1 MQLISRHWRR
11 IAITLI
17 PLLFALLHAS
27 GVARIGVLQ
36 RLDDI
41 IYDARLRATMP
52 KTIDERIVI
61 VDIDEKSLAEF
72 GRWPWGRN
80 KIAALVDQ
88 LFVEHKIALLGF
100 DVLFAEAD
108 DSSGLKRLQQLAQ
121 NELRDQPGFVEKVGQ
136 VQASLDYDAV
146 FAKSVENRPVVL
158 GYYFT
163 SDRDGRTSGSL
174 PAPVMDSAL
183 LQGRPIRFT
192 SWNGYGSNIEP
203 LAQAAPLAGHINAI
217 TEGDGVVRSIPL
229 LAEHKGRYYE
239 SLSLAMFRLLAGLP
253 SVEPGFPKEKMLSRN
268 YQGLENI
275 VLKKGDVTLAIPV
288 DDRVA
293 TLVPF
298 RGLGGASGG
307 SFRYISAADVLAKR
321 VDSASLKGK
330 IVLLGT
336 TAPGLLDLRVTPV
349 GETYPGVETHA
360 NVISGFLDGQ
370 TFVKPDYAIGFE
382 VVILVLSGLT
392 LAFLL
397 PMLSA
402 PTAVALSVLVV
413 SALVGLNF
421 WLYLGYGLVLPLA
434 SALVTAIT
442 AFALNMSY
450 GYFVESKS
458 KRQLADLF
466 GTYVPPELVDE
477 MVKNAGA
484 YSMKATTK
492 EMTVLFCD
500 MRGFTQMSETME
512 PTQLQALL
520 NTVFS
525 RLTDQIRS
533 NRGTIDKYM
542 GDCVMAFWG
551 APVDTPDHAS
561 LAVKTALEMCGA
573 IRALNEEHRA
583 NGLPEIGIGIGLN
596 TGTMCV
602 GDMGSDIRRSYTVIG
617 DSVNL
622 GSRLEGLC
630 KTYGVDIVVSESTR
644 KQATGFAWQELDK
657 VRVKGKDNAV
667 GIFWPQ
673 LAFSASPGTIT
684 AGDSARLV
692 ELKIWAQALKAY
704 RAQDWDQCDVQLLN
718 LLRLSAKKYLYQL
731 YAERVASMR
740 LLPFDPEWDGATN
753 FQTK

>member
-1 MQLISRHWRR
+1 MRLLFRHWPR
-11 IAITLI
+11 IAVTLI
-17 PLLFALLHAS
+17 PLVFALMHAS

-52 KTIDERIVI
+52 HTLDERIVI
-61 VDIDEKSLAEF
+61 VDIDEKSLAEV

-80 KIAALVDQ
+80 RLAELVEELQDRQ
-88 LFVEHKIALLGF
+88 KTALLGF
-100 DVLFAEAD
+100 DVVFAEAD
-108 DSSGLKRLQQLAQ
+108 ESSGLKRLKQLAQ
-121 NELRDQPGFVEKVGQ
+121 AELKDQPGFSEKLSQ
-136 VQASLDYDAV
+136 LQTSLDYDAV
-146 FAKSVENRPVVL
+146 FAKAIEKRPVVM

-163 SDRDGRTSGSL
+163 SDRDGRVNGVL
-174 PAPVMDSAL
+174 PPPVMGSDAL
-183 LQGRPIRFT
+183 GGRPIKFT
-192 SWNGYGSNIEP
+192 SWNGYGANIEL
-203 LAQAAPLAGHINAI
+203 LAKAAPLGGFFNSI

-229 LAEHKGRYYE
+229 LAEFKGQYYE
-239 SLSLAMFRLLAGLP
+239 SLALAMFRMLAGLP
-253 SVEPGFPKEKMLSRN
+253 KVEPGFPQEKFLTRN
-268 YQGLENI
+268 YQGLESI
-275 VLKKGDVTLAIPV
+275 LLKQGNKTLAIPV

-298 RGLGGASGG
+298 RGNGGANGG

-321 VDSASLKGK
+321 LAPGTLKDK
-330 IVLLGT
+330 IILVGT

-360 NVISGFLDGQ
+360 NVISGFLDGKV
-370 TFVKPDYAIGFE
+370 FVKPDYAIGFE
-382 VVILVLSGLT
+382 VVILLFSGLT
-392 LAFLL
+392 LAFAL
-397 PMLSA
+397 PLLSA
-402 PTAVALSVLVV
+402 SRAVLVSLAV
-413 SALVGLNF
+413 IAAIAGLNF
-421 WLYLGYGLVLPLA
+421 WLYSGYGLVLPLA
-434 SALVTAIT
+434 SALVMALT

-450 GYFVESKS
+450 GYFVESRS
-458 KRQLADLF
+458 KRELAHLF

-477 MVKNAGA
+477 MVKDPDS

-492 EMTVLFCD
+492 ELTVMFCD
-500 MRGFTQMSETME
+500 MRGFTKMSESME

-520 NTVFS
+520 NSVFS
-525 RLTDQIRS
+525 RLTDLIRS

-551 APVDTPDHAS
+551 APVDTPDHAG
-561 LAVKTALEMCGA
+561 LAVKTALEMSNA
-573 IRALNEEHRA
+573 VKKINEEHKIK
-583 NGLPEIGIGIGLN
+583 GLPEIGIGIGVN

-622 GSRLEGLC
+622 GSRLEGLS

-644 KQATGFAWQELDK
+644 KQANDFAWQELDK
-657 VRVKGKDNAV
+657 VRVKGKDQAV
-667 GIFWPQ
+667 SIFWP
-673 LAFSASPGTIT
+673 LVPGDQIDKDI
-684 AGDSARLV
+684 AA
-692 ELKIWAQALKAY
+692 ELKTWGMALKAY

-718 LLRLSAKKYLYQL
+718 LHRINGKKFLYRL

-753 FQTK
+753 FETK

>member
-1 MQLISRHWRR
+1 M
-11 IAITLI
+11 TLI
-17 PLLFALLHAS
+17 PLLFALLHAV
-27 GVARIGVLQ
+27 GALRLDVLQ

-41 IYDARLRATMP
+41 IYDARLRVTMP
-52 KTIDERIVI
+52 KTVDERIVI

-80 KIAALVDQ
+80 KLATLVDE
-88 LFVEHKIALLGF
+88 LFVKHQVALLGF
-100 DVLFAEAD
+100 DVVFAESD
-108 DSSGLKRLQQLAQ
+108 ESSGLKRLQELAQ
-121 NELRDQPGFVEKVGQ
+121 NELRDQPAFADKL
-136 VQASLDYDAV
+136 VQLQAGLDYDAA
-146 FAKSVENRPVVL
+146 FAQAIKNRPVVM
-158 GYYFT
+158 GYYLT
-163 SDRDGRTSGSL
+163 SDRDGRVSGLL
-174 PAPVMDSAL
+174 PNPVMDTAQL
-183 LQGRPIRFT
+183 LGRPIKFT
-192 SWNGYGSNIEP
+192 SWNGYGANIEA
-203 LAQAAPLAGHINAI
+203 LAKAAPLAGFFNSI

-229 LAEHKGRYYE
+229 LAEHKGSYYE
-239 SLSLAMFRLLAGLP
+239 SLSMAIFRLLAGLP
-253 SVEPGFPKEKMLSRN
+253 NVEPGFPKEKFLSRN
-268 YQGLENI
+268 YQGLESI
-275 VLKKGDVTLAIPV
+275 LLKKGTTTLAIPV

-298 RGLGGASGG
+298 RGPGGASGG
-307 SFRYISAADVLAKR
+307 SFRYVSAADVLANR
-321 VDSASLKGK
+321 VDGGVLNGK
-330 IVLLGT
+330 IILLGT

-349 GETYPGVETHA
+349 GETYPGVEVHA

-370 TFVKPDYAIGFE
+370 IFVKPDYAIGFE
-382 VVILVLSGLT
+382 VVILILSGLV
-392 LAFLL
+392 LALLL
-397 PMLSA
+397 PLLSA
-402 PTAVALSVLVV
+402 PKAVVLSVAVV
-413 SALVGLNF
+413 GALIGLNF

-434 SALVTAIT
+434 SALVTAVT

-458 KRQLADLF
+458 KRQLANLF

-477 MVKNAGA
+477 MVKDAGT

-492 EMTVLFCD
+492 ELTVMFCD

-561 LAVKTALEMCGA
+561 LAVKTALEMATA
-573 IRALNEEHRA
+573 IRLLNEEHRA
-583 NGLPEIGIGIGLN
+583 KGLPEIGIGIGLN

-602 GDMGSDIRRSYTVIG
+602 GDMGSDTRRSYTVIG

-622 GSRLEGLC
+622 GSRLEGLS
-630 KTYGVDIVVSESTR
+630 KTYGVDIVVSEATR
-644 KQATGFAWQELDK
+644 KQAPEFVWQELDK
-657 VRVKGKDNAV
+657 VRVKGKDKAV
-667 GIFWPQ
+667 SIFWPQ
-673 LAFSASPGTIT
+673 AVLGPSESDKAS
-684 AGDSARLV
+684 
-692 ELKIWAQALKAY
+692 ELKTWAQLLKAY
-704 RAQDWDQCDVQLLN
+704 RMQDWDQCDVQILN
-718 LLRLSAKKYLYQL
+718 LQRLNAKKYLYQL

>member
-1 MQLISRHWRR
+1 MQLFFKHWRR
-11 IAITLI
+11 IAVTLI
-17 PLLFALLHAS
+17 PLVFALMHA
-27 GVARIGVLQ
+27 GGILRIGVLQ

-52 KTIDERIVI
+52 QTLDERIVI
-61 VDIDEKSLAEF
+61 VDIDEKSLAEV

-80 KIAALVDQ
+80 KLADVVSELLDRQKV
-88 LFVEHKIALLGF
+88 ALLGF
-100 DVLFAEAD
+100 DVVFAEAD
-108 DSSGLKRLQQLAQ
+108 DSSGLKRLKQLAQ
-121 NELRDQPGFVEKVGQ
+121 NEMRDQPGFADRLAQ
-136 VQASLDYDAV
+136 IQASLDYDAV
-146 FAKSVENRPVVL
+146 FAKAIDKRPVVM

-163 SDRDGRTSGSL
+163 SDRDGRVNGIL
-174 PAPVMDSAL
+174 PPPVMGPES
-183 LQGRPIRFT
+183 LQGRPIKFT
-192 SWNGYGSNIEP
+192 SWNGYGANIETI
-203 LAQAAPLAGHINAI
+203 AKAAPMGGFFNSI

-229 LAEHKGRYYE
+229 LAEYKGQYYE
-239 SLSLAMFRLLAGLP
+239 SLSLAMFRALVGLP
-253 SVEPGFPKEKMLSRN
+253 KVEPGFPQEKFLTRN
-268 YQGLENI
+268 YQGLESI
-275 VLKKGDVTLAIPV
+275 LLKQGAKTLAIPV
-288 DDRVA
+288 DGRVA

-298 RGLGGASGG
+298 RGAGGVRGG
-307 SFRYISAADVLAKR
+307 SFRYISAADVLAGR
-321 VDSASLKGK
+321 VVPGSLKDK

-360 NVISGFLDGQ
+360 NVISGFLDGKV
-370 TFVKPDYAIGFE
+370 FVKPDYAIGFE

-392 LAFLL
+392 LALAL

-402 PTAVALSVLVV
+402 PKAVAASVVV
-413 SALVGLNF
+413 ITALVSLNF
-421 WLYLGYGLVLPLA
+421 WLYLSYGLVLPLA
-434 SALVTAIT
+434 SALAVAVI

-458 KRQLADLF
+458 KRELANLF

-477 MVKNAGA
+477 MVKNPES

-492 EMTVLFCD
+492 ELTVMFCD
-500 MRGFTQMSETME
+500 MRGFTKMSETME

-520 NTVFS
+520 NSVFS
-525 RLTDQIRS
+525 RLTDLIRS

-561 LAVKTALEMCGA
+561 LAVKTALEMA
-573 IRALNEEHRA
+573 QAVRRLNEEHREK
-583 NGLPEIGIGIGLN
+583 GLPEIGIGIGLN

-622 GSRLEGLC
+622 GSRLEGLS

-644 KQATGFAWQELDK
+644 KLANDFAWQELDK

-667 GIFWPQ
+667 AIFWP
-673 LAFSASPGTIT
+673 LAPVGKIDTTASA
-684 AGDSARLV
+684 
-692 ELKIWAQALKAY
+692 ELKIWGLTLKAY
-704 RAQDWDQCDVQLLN
+704 RMQEWDQCDVQLLN
-718 LLRLSAKKYLYQL
+718 LQRMNAKKYLYQL
-731 YAERVASMR
+731 YVERVASMR